1 MIAIIIYIIYFQA
14 KRKVNEKID
23 LFLLLNLNLF
33 YLIPFSFN
41 YKLVI

>member
-1 MIAIIIYIIYFQA
+1 MKAIIIYIIYFQA

-33 YLIPFSFN
+33 Y
-41 YKLVI
+41 